1 MDRALVLVGQEEKKW
16 PHWMLD
22 NASTRKLIRDMHEMG
37 PLPPDEYKS
46 AIRYLRDEGLKAVVP
61 DEEPKAQV
69 NQAFGKLVEA
79 TRGNWASLTM
89 LMRVLDE
96 EMPPQPDASPRHITL
111 NVLDRVRRRFEKL
124 NR

>member
-1 MDRALVLVGQEEKKW
+1 
-16 PHWMLD
+16 MLG

-46 AIRYLRDEGLKAVVP
+46 AIRYLRDEGLKAIVP
-61 DEEPKAQV
+61 DDELMAQV
-69 NQAFGKLVEA
+69 NQELGELVEA
-79 TRGNWASLTM
+79 TGGNWASLTT

-96 EMPPQPDASPRHITL
+96 EIPPQPDGSPRHITRE
-111 NVLDRVRRRFEKL
+111 VMERVRRRFEKL